1 MVLSYQ
7 TGFCNEFAT
16 EALPHALPALG
27 NSPQRCPYGLYAEQ
41 YSGTAFTVPRHASRR
56 SWLYRIRPAAV
67 HEPFEKIEHTGLAA
81 DFDRHAVSPNQ
92 LRWNP
97 LPIPN
102 DPTDFVRGIITAGGN
117 GSPAAQRGCA
127 IHWYAA
133 NESMLERFFSNADGE
148 LLIVPQL
155 GRLCLHTELGIL
167 EIEPLEIAVVPRGL
181 RFRVELLDQH
191 ARGYLCENFGAALRL
206 PDLGPIGA
214 NGLAHTRD
222 FQTPVAAYEDR
233 AGDFELVTKFMGSLW
248 SARIDHSPLDVVAW
262 HGNNAPYKYD
272 LRRFN
277 TIGSVSFD
285 HPDPSIFLV
294 LQSLSDAPGVDD
306 IDFVIF
312 PPRWLAMTNT
322 FRPPW
327 FHRNCASEF
336 MGLIEGVYDAKE
348 SGFLPGGAS
357 LHNCMSGHGP
367 DAATVEKAIRAD
379 TIQPEYVGGTMA
391 FMFETR
397 AVICPTPRALA
408 LPQRQLD
415 YAECWNQLPAR
426 FSARRAL
433 SGCGDPLAQL
443 G

>member
-1 MVLSYQ
+1 
-7 TGFCNEFAT
+7 
-16 EALPHALPALG
+16 
-27 NSPQRCPYGLYAEQ
+27 
-41 YSGTAFTVPRHASRR
+41 
-56 SWLYRIRPAAV
+56 
-67 HEPFEKIEHTGLAA
+67 
-81 DFDRHAVSPNQ
+81 
-92 LRWNP
+92 
-97 LPIPN
+97 
-102 DPTDFVRGIITAGGN
+102 
-117 GSPAAQRGCA
+117 
-127 IHWYAA
+127 
-133 NESMLERFFSNADGE
+133 
-148 LLIVPQL
+148 VPQL
-155 GRLCLHTELGIL
+155 GRLRLATELGIL
-167 EIEPLEIAVVPRGL
+167 EIGPLEIAVVPRGL
-181 RFRVELLDQH
+181 RFRVELLDPQ

-206 PDLGPIGA
+206 PDLGPIGS
-214 NGLAHTRD
+214 NGLAHARD

-233 AGDFELVTKFMGSLW
+233 AGDFELMSKFMGSLW

-285 HPDPSIFLV
+285 HPDPSILLV
-294 LQSLSDAPGVDD
+294 LQSLSDTPGVDD

-408 LPQRQLD
+408 LPQRQRD
-415 YAECWNQLPAR
+415 YAGCWRQLPVR
-426 FSARRAL
+426 FSGQRAS
-433 SGCGDPLAQL
+433 SGGGDTLAQL

>member
-1 MVLSYQ
+1 MALSYQ

-67 HEPFEKIEHTGLAA
+67 HEPFERIEHAGVTAN
-81 DFDRHAVSPNQ
+81 FDPYTVSPNQ
-92 LRWNP
+92 LRWDP
-97 LPIPN
+97 LPLPN
-102 DPTDFVRGIITAGGN
+102 EPTDFVRGIITIGGN

-133 NESMLERFFSNADGE
+133 NESMLQRFFCNADGE

-155 GRLCLHTELGIL
+155 GRLRLATELGIL
-167 EIEPLEIAVVPRGL
+167 EIAPLEIAVLPRGL
-181 RFRVELLDQH
+181 RFRVELLDQQ

-206 PDLGPIGA
+206 PDLGPIGS
-214 NGLAHTRD
+214 NGLAHARD

-233 AGDFELVTKFMGSLW
+233 AGDFELMTKFMGSLW

-262 HGNNAPYKYD
+262 
-272 LRRFN
+272 
-277 TIGSVSFD
+277 
-285 HPDPSIFLV
+285 
-294 LQSLSDAPGVDD
+294 
-306 IDFVIF
+306 
-312 PPRWLAMTNT
+312 LAMTNT

-327 FHRNCASEF
+327 FHSNCASEF

-379 TIQPEYVGGTMA
+379 TMQPEYVGGTMA

-408 LPQRQLD
+408 LPQRQRD
-415 YAECWNQLPAR
+415 YQQCWRELPVR
-426 FSARRAL
+426 FSAQHAP
-433 SGCGDPLAQL
+433 SGCCDPLAQL